1 MEIKISDKNLE
12 RMQKLYGINEE
23 STCETV
29 INGYIGN
36 LIEQEQMIQ
45 QIEEE
50 QKKLDALKNKLQR
63 NRTVWKM

>member
-1 MEIKISDKNLE
+1 MEIKISEKNLE
-12 RMQKLYGINEE
+12 RMQQVYELNEE
-23 STCETV
+23 SMCEAV
-29 INGYIGN
+29 INGYIEN

>member
-1 MEIKISDKNLE
+1 MEIRISEKNLE
-12 RMQKLYGINEE
+12 RMQQVYELNEE
-23 STCETV
+23 SMCEAV

>member
-1 MEIKISDKNLE
+1 MEIKISAKNLE
-12 RMQKLYGINEE
+12 RMQQVYELNEE
-23 STCETV
+23 SMCEAV